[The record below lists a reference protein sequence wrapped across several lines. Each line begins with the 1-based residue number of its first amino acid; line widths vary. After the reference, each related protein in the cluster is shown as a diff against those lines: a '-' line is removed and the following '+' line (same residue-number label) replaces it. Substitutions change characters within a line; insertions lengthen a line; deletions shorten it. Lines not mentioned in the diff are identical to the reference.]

1 MNYGLNFPIE
11 NYAALYI
18 AIVNSVDTETA
29 LAKVMPRESVHYR
42 SKAERRELIAQAK
55 SLMEQG
61 IRLERQPAS

>member
-42 SKAERRELIAQAK
+42 SKAERRELIAEAK
-55 SLMEQG
+55 S
-61 IRLERQPAS
+61 

>member
-1 MNYGLNFPIE
+1 MNYGLNFPVE

-18 AIVNSVDTETA
+18 SIVNSVDTDLA
-29 LAKVMPRESVHYR
+29 LAKVMPRETANYR
-42 SKAERRELIAQAK
+42 SKAERRELIAEAK

>member
-29 LAKVMPRESVHYR
+29 QQKLCHENQYITGQKQ
-42 SKAERRELIAQAK
+42 KRRELIAEAK
-55 SLMEQG
+55 SLME
-61 IRLERQPAS
+61 

>member
-29 LAKVMPRESVHYR
+29 LAKVMPRESVTFSG
-42 SKAERRELIAQAK
+42 SKAKRRELIAEAK
-55 SLMEQG
+55 SLME
-61 IRLERQPAS
+61 

>member
-18 AIVNSVDTETA
+18 AIVNSVATETA

-42 SKAERRELIAQAK
+42 SKAEHRELIAEAK

-61 IRLERQPAS
+61 IRLERQPTS

>member
-42 SKAERRELIAQAK
+42 SKAKRRELIAEAK
-55 SLMEQG
+55 S
-61 IRLERQPAS
+61 